1 MAASA
6 ALAAT
11 CRRAA
16 MGRVAQHHV
25 GLKVTVRLVRSKAT
39 AIVATGRHVA
49 RKVSVRRGV
58 SKANAIAAIVR
69 RVVRKVNGL
78 EENTH
83 CDVPTVNAHRAVSTV
98 NAHRDAPKVSATEPI
113 DRRAVRKVNAPA
125 ANAHRVVSTASAHLA
140 RRVKKAHA
148 GRTVHR
154 HALRR
159 QAPMATARRDVSAT
173 IRASAPAPLAPAP
186 APTGVRPACDVTPN
200 VLPVAAA
207 PGVPHSRKNA
217 ARANAASARLRNL

>member
-1 MAASA
+1 
-6 ALAAT
+6 
-11 CRRAA
+11 

-83 CDVPTVNAHRAVSTV
+83 CDVPTVNAHRDVSTVNAHRAVSTV